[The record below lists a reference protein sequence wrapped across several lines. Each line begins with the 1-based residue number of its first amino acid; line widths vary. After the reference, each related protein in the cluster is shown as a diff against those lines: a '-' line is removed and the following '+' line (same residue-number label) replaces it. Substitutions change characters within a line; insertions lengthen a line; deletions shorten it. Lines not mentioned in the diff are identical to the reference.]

1 MSAVNPTSSAA
12 SIDVWSMDVET
23 AMLVV
28 QVNRADAIDES
39 LFNYMD
45 MIQWQTDQMS
55 YLNNAVNELI
65 NVKQKFGTSSDDKTY
80 ATVYGSD
87 NTQLFAVND
96 ALKTANAAPFP
107 STNPGPTSDGGIWP
121 GGMLTTTKGSELQ
134 PAIDSL
140 NNMITSLSNQQQ
152 IDMVNLQGLSNKR
165 DECYS
170 IMTDWVKK
178 IDDNR
183 ASIVRNIA

>member
-1 MSAVNPTSSAA
+1 
-12 SIDVWSMDVET
+12 
-23 AMLVV
+23 
-28 QVNRADAIDES
+28 
-39 LFNYMD
+39 
-45 MIQWQTDQMS
+45 
-55 YLNNAVNELI
+55 
-65 NVKQKFGTSSDDKTY
+65 
-80 ATVYGSD
+80 
-87 NTQLFAVND
+87 
-96 ALKTANAAPFP
+96 
-107 STNPGPTSDGGIWP
+107 
-121 GGMLTTTKGSELQ
+121 MLTTTKGSELQ